1 VLLLVL
7 KVDDNDED
15 TEVDTL
21 LFDIV
26 DDCDDDCDDDFDE
39 SVDELL
45 TLSLPAALDDDV
57 AVPPPVQPEPSSTA
71 AANPRYPAQSV
82 CLDAFMTILDYVVAF
97 LT

>member
-7 KVDDNDED
+7 EVDDNDED

-26 DDCDDDCDDDFDE
+26 DDCDE

-45 TLSLPAALDDDV
+45 TLPLPAALDDDV

>member
-1 VLLLVL
+1 MLLLVL

-26 DDCDDDCDDDFDE
+26 DDCDE

-45 TLSLPAALDDDV
+45 TLPLPAALDDDV

>member
-1 VLLLVL
+1 MLLLVL

-26 DDCDDDCDDDFDE
+26 DDCDDDCDE

-45 TLSLPAALDDDV
+45 TLPLPAALDDDV

-71 AANPRYPAQSV
+71 AANPRYPAQSL
-82 CLDAFMTILDYVVAF
+82 CLDAFMTILDYVVAS

>member
-1 VLLLVL
+1 MLLLVL

-26 DDCDDDCDDDFDE
+26 DDCDE

-45 TLSLPAALDDDV
+45 TLPLPAALDDDV

-71 AANPRYPAQSV
+71 AANPRYPAHSV
-82 CLDAFMTILDYVVAF
+82 CLDAFMTILDYVVAS

>member
-1 VLLLVL
+1 MLLLVL

-26 DDCDDDCDDDFDE
+26 DDCDE

-45 TLSLPAALDDDV
+45 TLPLPAALDDDV

-71 AANPRYPAQSV
+71 AANPRYPAQSL
-82 CLDAFMTILDYVVAF
+82 CLDAFMTILDYVVAS

>member
-26 DDCDDDCDDDFDE
+26 DDCDE

-45 TLSLPAALDDDV
+45 TLPLPAALDDDV

-71 AANPRYPAQSV
+71 AANPRYPAQSL
-82 CLDAFMTILDYVVAF
+82 CLDAFMTILDYVVAS

>member
-26 DDCDDDCDDDFDE
+26 DDCDE

-45 TLSLPAALDDDV
+45 TLPLPAALDDDV

-82 CLDAFMTILDYVVAF
+82 CLDAFMTILDYVVAS

>member
-26 DDCDDDCDDDFDE
+26 DDCDE

-45 TLSLPAALDDDV
+45 TLPLPAALDDDV

>member
-1 VLLLVL
+1 MLLLVL
-7 KVDDNDED
+7 EVDDNDED

-26 DDCDDDCDDDFDE
+26 DDCDE

-45 TLSLPAALDDDV
+45 TLPLPAALDDDV